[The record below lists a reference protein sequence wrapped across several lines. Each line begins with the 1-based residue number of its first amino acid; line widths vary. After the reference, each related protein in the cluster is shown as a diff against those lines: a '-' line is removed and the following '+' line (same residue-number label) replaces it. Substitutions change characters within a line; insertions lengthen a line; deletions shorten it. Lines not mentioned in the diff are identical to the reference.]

1 MKSPPYQQTSPTI
14 NQQQVLLNT
23 TQNSAVTSA
32 EAQFNNITKYK
43 VMIKEVIEVFQDL
56 SDKEKTIAIEKY
68 MKGITQ
74 RWKDDY
80 E

>member
-1 MKSPPYQQTSPTI
+1 M
-14 NQQQVLLNT
+14 LNT
-23 TQNSAVTSA
+23 TQTSGGAATTA
-32 EAQFNNITKYK
+32 EAQFKNITKYK
-43 VMIKEVIEVFQDL
+43 IMIKEVIEVFQDL